1 MDKPY
6 ISFGDNDISMF
17 AYCLGSATNSTDRDP
32 IIINALNY
40 SANRKYSNKMPY
52 LITGRQDIP
61 LNICKKEYFPKDM
74 MSRYSFKDFE
84 NCMCV
89 KTSDLVQNISYF
101 FTDSYYSYYDFEVK
115 FNDNIKSNRSLYN
128 YYVDY

>member
-52 LITGRQDIP
+52 LITGSENIP
-61 LNICKKEYFPKDM
+61 VNICKKEYFP
-74 MSRYSFKDFE
+74 
-84 NCMCV
+84 
-89 KTSDLVQNISYF
+89 
-101 FTDSYYSYYDFEVK
+101 
-115 FNDNIKSNRSLYN
+115 
-128 YYVDY
+128 